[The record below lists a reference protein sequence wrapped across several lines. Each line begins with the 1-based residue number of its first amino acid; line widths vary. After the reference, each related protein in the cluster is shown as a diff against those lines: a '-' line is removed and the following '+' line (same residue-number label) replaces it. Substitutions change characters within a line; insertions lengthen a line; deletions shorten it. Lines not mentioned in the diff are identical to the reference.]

1 MAKIHFFKLAQEIG
15 KNPAAFMK
23 KLADNGIIIRSPS
36 STIDEDTEAQIRKFI
51 AEEPDEVSVAPAA
64 PKKKAEQDEQV
75 KPTEPTEKKEA
86 DVKEKKSVK
95 SVRPQEREGNL
106 SSAEVVFKVNKSTD
120 GQGDKKKPAIKKE
133 TIKAKPKS
141 SFLLTP
147 VTDGGLSPDADF
159 GIVKSADTA
168 ILTTRPARP
177 ERKPAQTGGQRGGYN
192 REGQNNTNRSGSSST
207 GRPFVR
213 TNTTDRNGSRPTG
226 GATGTGF
233 SAPVAESN
241 TGKSP
246 DRSAAGAK
254 KQKRTVFTTDRDQSA
269 NKNKLK
275 KPTDFFSTTI
285 RGPRKQK
292 RVPTGGN
299 LPIEPLILD
308 EPIIVT
314 GAMTIADIADK
325 VRVTPTAV
333 ITKLISKGIMATVN
347 QQLQPEK
354 VVEVFADLGFEA
366 LFEESL
372 VEQADW
378 RLSASTMGGEVE
390 GEIRPPVVTI
400 LGHVDHGKT
409 SLLDSIRKTNVTAG
423 EHGGITQ
430 HIGAYQI
437 ETRGKKITFLD
448 TPGHAAFTAMRA
460 RGANLTDIAVLV
472 VAADDGIQPQ
482 TVEAID
488 HAKAAK
494 VPIIVAVNKIDVPDA
509 NPAEVKQQLTHHELV
524 PEEWGGETIVVELS
538 AKTGQNIEQ
547 LLDMI
552 LLVAEVQELRAVRDG
567 KAKGAVVESKLDK
580 QRGSVST
587 MLVQQ
592 GTIKVGDA
600 VVVGMV
606 AGKIRAMSDDNGKPI
621 KKAGPSRPIEIIGL
635 PEVPIAG
642 DLFEVIE
649 SEKKAREIAKERQEK
664 ARSEN
669 LQARVSLQNLSSM
682 VASGVVKDLNVIVK
696 TDVAGSI
703 EAISNAISQIKT
715 DEIRVNIIHAGVGDI
730 TESDVLLAS
739 ASAAI
744 IVGFHVK
751 SEIQARI
758 MATEIEIDVRIYTII
773 YDLVEDIEKAM
784 VGMLAPVFMDVILGH
799 ASCRAIFK
807 SSKAGVV
814 AGCMV
819 IDGVI
824 RRDSKVKIRRG
835 EEIVYEGNLDS
846 LKHIKEDVKEMAT
859 NFECGIS
866 IDKFNAWEE
875 GDILESYII
884 QESRRESL

>member
-1 MAKIHFFKLAQEIG
+1 MAKIHFFKLAQELG
-15 KNPAAFMK
+15 KNPASLLK
-23 KLADNGIIIRSPS
+23 ELKEEGIVVRSAS
-36 STIDEDTEAQIRKFI
+36 STVDEEQEVTIRNFVTSKPGV
-51 AEEPDEVSVAPAA
+51 AEEPESTPAPVKEEKVAE
-64 PKKKAEQDEQV
+64 KAVE
-75 KPTEPTEKKEA
+75 TTKEA
-86 DVKEKKSVK
+86 KSVNAT
-95 SVRPQEREGNL
+95 SVRPQERKGNL
-106 SSAEVVFKVNKSTD
+106 SQKEGVIKLQKVEGSKPVVRSA
-120 GQGDKKKPAIKKE
+120 KPASKV
-133 TIKAKPKS
+133 KS
-141 SFLLTP
+141 PLLSNI
-147 VTDGGLSPDADF
+147 TDSNLSPEADF
-159 GIVKSADTA
+159 GIVSTA
-168 ILTTRPARP
+168 ATANLNLTRPSRPARP
-177 ERKPAQTGGQRGGYN
+177 PQGSGGTGNRPTTPRPGGAN
-192 REGQNNTNRSGSSST
+192 REGGGNFRNQQGGNNSGGFSPRPPRQNAD
-207 GRPFVR
+207 RPD
-213 TNTTDRNGSRPTG
+213 TNTGIVSAAPVDLATKG
-226 GATGTGF
+226 GAQ
-233 SAPVAESN
+233 
-241 TGKSP
+241 
-246 DRSAAGAK
+246 K
-254 KQKRTVFTTDRDQSA
+254 KEKKTIRTVFTDNDRSPRA
-269 NKNKLK
+269 GLNKRPN
-275 KPTDFFSTTI
+275 TFTSTVI
-285 RGPRKQK
+285 RGPRKPK

-299 LPIEPLILD
+299 QPQEAFVVE

-314 GAMTIADIADK
+314 GAMSISDIAEK
-325 VRVTPTAV
+325 IRVTPTSV
-333 ITKLISKGIMATVN
+333 ITKLITKGIMATVN
-347 QQLQPEK
+347 QQLQPEQ
-354 VVEVFADLGFEA
+354 VVDVFSDLGFEA
-366 LFEESL
+366 LYEESL
-372 VEQADW
+372 VEHADW
-378 RLSASTMGGEVE
+378 RLSASTTGGEVE
-390 GEIRPPVVTI
+390 GDIRPPVVTI

-409 SLLDSIRKTNVTAG
+409 SLLDSIRETNVTAG

-437 ETRGKKITFLD
+437 EAKGKKITFLD

-494 VPIIVAVNKIDVPDA
+494 VPIIVAINKIDVPDA

-538 AKTGQNIEQ
+538 AKTRQNIDA

-552 LLVAEVQELRAVRDG
+552 LLVAEVQELRAVREG

-600 VVVGMV
+600 LVVGMV
-606 AGKIRAMSDDNGKPI
+606 AGKIRAMFDDKGKAI
-621 KKAGPSRPIEIIGL
+621 KKAGPSRPIEITGL

-642 DLFEVIE
+642 DLFEVVE
-649 SEKKAREIAKERQEK
+649 SEKKAREIAKDRLEK
-664 ARSEN
+664 AKSEN

-696 TDVAGSI
+696 SDVAGSI

-715 DEIRVNIIHAGVGDI
+715 DEIRVNIIHAAVGDI

-739 ASAAI
+739 ASSAI

-751 SEIQARI
+751 SEAQARI
-758 MATEIEIDVRIYTII
+758 MAGEIGIDVRIYTII

-784 VGMLAPVFMDVILGH
+784 VGMLAPVFEEQVLGH

-814 AGCMV
+814 AGCLV

-824 RRDSKVKIRRG
+824 RRDSKIRIRRG
-835 EEIVYEGNLDS
+835 DETVYEGNLDS

-866 IDKFNAWEE
+866 IDKFNAWQE
-875 GDILESYII
+875 GDVLESYII
-884 QESRRESL
+884 QELRRESL